1 MLESLAS
8 VSHLAFANT
17 ESTTKHIVQWHTSRM
32 VDYGYDRMIH
42 SQGASHYREEMTIYQ
57 SVEDADIKHAFES
70 NLNQDIQST
79 ITPSN
84 QFTPD
89 EISFR
94 SNSLESYYASPYSS
108 IPESPASVGS
118 PIYECGIACI
128 SQDYLSPFDAFI
140 SRSDSPAGETIC
152 LEPSRGCY
160 SPHVQEIDE
169 FLDLSETSDM
179 STNCISTE
187 GVPGLCVEDA
197 SFTLASYVPVQ
208 ARPLISY
215 TEHQRAIYPEYV
227 QYSHEPIRFDINETA
242 GPVNSDFACEQRDN
256 SVCHDLI
263 DADELYDMSL
273 EALDESNYFH
283 YP

>member
-1 MLESLAS
+1 M
-8 VSHLAFANT
+8 
-17 ESTTKHIVQWHTSRM
+17 I
-32 VDYGYDRMIH
+32 DYEYDRMIH
-42 SQGASHYREEMTIYQ
+42 SQNGSHHREGTTIYQ
-57 SVEDADIKHAFES
+57 SVEDGVIKQASES
-70 NLNQDIQST
+70 NLNQNIQST
-79 ITPSN
+79 STPSG

-94 SNSLESYYASPYSS
+94 SDSLEAYYASPCSC

-118 PIYECGIACI
+118 PIYECGVPYV
-128 SQDYLSPFDAFI
+128 SQDYLWPFDAFI

-152 LEPSRGCY
+152 LEPSQDY
-160 SPHVQEIDE
+160 LSPHVQEIDE

-179 STNCISTE
+179 STGCISTE
-187 GVPGLCVEDA
+187 GASDLGVEDA

-215 TEHQRAIYPEYV
+215 TEHQRAIHSEYSQYP
-227 QYSHEPIRFDINETA
+227 HEPIRFDMTETA
-242 GPVNSDFACEQRDN
+242 GAANADIFCDN

-283 YP
+283 FP